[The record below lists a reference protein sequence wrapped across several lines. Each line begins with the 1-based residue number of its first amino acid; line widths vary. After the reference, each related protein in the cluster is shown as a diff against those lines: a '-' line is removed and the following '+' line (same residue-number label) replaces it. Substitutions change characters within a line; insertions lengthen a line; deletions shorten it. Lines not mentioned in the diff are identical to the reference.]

1 MPVSKFFS
9 THLIIN
15 KVMSQKSKWECL
27 NAWLEQTK
35 KNNKYGKP
43 KKRILI
49 EDEVEFNYK
58 PKKKY

>member
-1 MPVSKFFS
+1 
-9 THLIIN
+9 
-15 KVMSQKSKWECL
+15 MSQKSKWECL

-58 PKKKY
+58 PKKKH